1 MSDNCYHPCNE
12 VAPGFRG
19 PPSFHSGTTLVS
31 SGFLLWFPDAGW
43 WRRGESNSCFT
54 MFPEKDKTTQEPA
67 PVTIPA
73 SSVTVPADPD
83 DDFNESLGER
93 QPGANDAIVCED
105 GCQ

>member
-1 MSDNCYHPCNE
+1 
-12 VAPGFRG
+12 
-19 PPSFHSGTTLVS
+19 
-31 SGFLLWFPDAGW
+31 
-43 WRRGESNSCFT
+43 
-54 MFPEKDKTTQEPA
+54 MFPEKDEATLEPA

-93 QPGANDAIVCED
+93 QPGANDAIVCEG